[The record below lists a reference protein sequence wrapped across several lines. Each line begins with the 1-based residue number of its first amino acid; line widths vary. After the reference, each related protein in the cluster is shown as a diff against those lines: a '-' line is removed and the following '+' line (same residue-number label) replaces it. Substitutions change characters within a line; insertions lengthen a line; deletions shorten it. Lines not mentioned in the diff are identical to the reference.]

1 MALSGAVSERR
12 KFVRVYS
19 DFPVQLSYLKPD
31 APKQVRNSLSQDLSE
46 GGLQVSSFYFYP
58 VHSAMLI
65 ELHLNKDSA
74 PIKTV
79 GKVVWVEQLP
89 YQDLFK
95 LGIEFAELSDFN
107 QTCVRELITGKID

>member
-19 DFPVQLSYLKPD
+19 DFPVQLRYMKPN
-31 APKQVRNSLSQDLSE
+31 APIQVHNSLSQDLSE
-46 GGLQVSSFYFYP
+46 GGMQLSSFYFYP
-58 VHSAMLI
+58 VHSKMMV
-65 ELHLNKDSA
+65 ELFLNKDVA

-89 YQDLFK
+89 YQDIFK
-95 LGIEFAELSDFN
+95 VGIKFSELSDFN
-107 QTCVRELITGKID
+107 QTCLRELIINKID